1 MPYQE
6 TDYKGAAMYRTVATL
21 LVAVMFLQPNIL
33 LSQEHAVSPAELRHA
48 IELSAE
54 KRHSDAKLVRD
65 FFSTEK
71 VKNTLNASHLD
82 AQKIEKA
89 VSVMDDEEL
98 GQLAGRV
105 QLAQKE
111 MVGGSLTNEQLTY
124 IVIALAAAVLVLVL
138 K

>member
-1 MPYQE
+1 MPYEQ

-21 LVAVMFLQPNIL
+21 LVVVTFLQPNIL
-33 LSQEHAVSPAELRHA
+33 LSQEHAVSTAELRHA
-48 IELSAE
+48 IQLSAE
-54 KRHSDAKLVRD
+54 KRHGDAKLVRD

-89 VSVMDDEEL
+89 VSVMDDEEIS
-98 GQLAGRV
+98 QLAGRV

-111 MVGGSLTNEQLTY
+111 MVGGALTNEQLTY